1 MYYYKFAGS
10 KLEHTAITDNKPDGY
25 ACFAG
30 NPLAGDDG
38 RVDWTQVDCIGLV
51 LYAVDKPEPPEPYVP
66 TAEELAAQT
75 RAQLEFAVD
84 NFMDS
89 KARAKGFRDRHSFAL
104 RAGITG
110 SSWHD
115 QAQVF
120 GAWMDAVNDYC
131 WQVLKDCGE
140 GKRTVPTVE
149 ELLAELP
156 ELEGE

>member
-1 MYYYKFAGS
+1 MYTIY
-10 KLEHTAITDNKPDGY
+10 TDLLKKHN
-25 ACFAG
+25 
-30 NPLAGDDG
+30 
-38 RVDWTQVDCIGLV
+38 V
-51 LYAVDKPEPPEPYVP
+51 VDKTEFTPEEFEQYQAQYDALWTELNASPAPYVP
-66 TAEELAAQT
+66 TPEEIAAQT

-84 NFMDS
+84 SFMDN

-120 GAWMDAVNDYC
+120 GAWMDEVNDYC
-131 WQVLKDCGE
+131 WRVLNDCGE

-156 ELEGE
+156 VLEL

>member
-1 MYYYKFAGS
+1 MHYYKDLGNGHL
-10 KLEHTAITDNKPDGY
+10 KEIIGGEIPDDAI
-25 ACFAG
+25 
-30 NPLAGDDG
+30 
-38 RVDWTQVDCIGLV
+38 VSV
-51 LYAVDKPEPPEPYVP
+51 EPIVFTLPVVPVPEPYVP
-66 TAEELAAQT
+66 TPEELAAQT

-84 NFMDS
+84 NYMDN

-120 GAWMDAVNDYC
+120 GAWMDSVNDYC
-131 WQVLKDCGE
+131 WQALKDCGE
-140 GKRTVPTVE
+140 GKRTVPTVD

-156 ELEGE
+156 VLEG

>member
-1 MYYYKFAGS
+1 MY
-10 KLEHTAITDNKPDGY
+10 TIITNILKDKN
-25 ACFAG
+25 
-30 NPLAGDDG
+30 
-38 RVDWTQVDCIGLV
+38 I
-51 LYAVDKPEPPEPYVP
+51 VDKTEFTPEEFEQYKAQYELIWEELNAPPAPYVP
-66 TAEELAAQT
+66 TPEEIAAQT

-131 WQVLKDCGE
+131 WQVLEDCKAE
-140 GKRTVPTVE
+140 LREVPTVN

-156 ELEGE
+156 VLEFPTQGA

>member
-1 MYYYKFAGS
+1 MYYYKFNGD
-10 KLEHTAITDNKPDGY
+10 KLIHTLIADAKPEGY

-30 NPLAGDDG
+30 DPLAGDDG
-38 RVDWTQVDCIGLV
+38 RVDWTQVDSDGLT
-51 LYAVDKPEPPEPYVP
+51 LTAKPVPPVPEPYVP
-66 TAEELAAQT
+66 TPEEIAAQT
-75 RAQLEFAVD
+75 RAQLEFEVD

-89 KARAKGFRDRHSFAL
+89 KARERGFRDRHSFAL

-140 GKRTVPTVE
+140 GKRTVPTAD

-156 ELEGE
+156 VLEG